1 MGNVLGVDGLGVKR
15 LTELESEGLSVRI
28 ELWWCEE
35 RGSFLIV
42 KDLRDVINDFDE
54 GLKSWPGS

>member
-1 MGNVLGVDGLGVKR
+1 MSVDGLRVKR

-28 ELWWCEE
+28 EFRSSDE

-42 KDLRDVINDFDE
+42 KDVR
-54 GLKSWPGS
+54 